1 MVDLQRR
8 VVIIGAGVGG
18 LSQAI
23 ALKTKLGFHNFTIYE
38 KGSEVGGVWRANTY
52 PGCSSDVQI
61 HWYSLSSDLYAF
73 WNKSHGLQ
81 PEIQAYWV
89 KLSKRYN
96 LYPHIA
102 FNTKVLSAE
111 WDDVKQQYTIV
122 TEDVFSGK
130 RTSSAAHVV
139 ISAVGILEAPKIP
152 YEIPGV
158 RKFQGAS
165 FHSAQWPDSI
175 NLQNKRVAVIGNAS
189 SGAQFVPS
197 ISEDPS
203 VEVVNF
209 IRTPTWFNTRP
220 HIPYSDTEKWI
231 FANIPL
237 AMRLHRA
244 WIMFWFDFPSI
255 VRPSDKTL
263 KKRREAMTKYI
274 LDNAPSRYHDH
285 MIPDYPPGCK
295 RTVANSGFLDILHR
309 PNLTL
314 NFDGIANVV
323 ENGIITKTGEMLPF
337 DVIIYATGFIGERYP
352 MHVRGLKGATI
363 QGYYDAHGGP
373 TAYLGT
379 AVPDIPNFYLLAG
392 PNTGTP
398 TSTLFVEEVQ
408 IGYILQ
414 LIEPVLSGYASSF
427 TIKASPTDAYNARV
441 QERISR
447 SVFVQCYSWARTNG
461 TGKVFNPFP
470 WAVTLWWWWLR
481 KPSWDHYVAAGAEK
495 WVWARRRKT
504 VKNILKCAAA
514 LTVLWSYI
522 NGSTQRILCDMVASG
537 YL

>member
-1 MVDLQRR
+1 MINLQRR
-8 VVIIGAGVGG
+8 VAIIGAGVGG

-23 ALKTKLGFHNFTIYE
+23 ALKTTLGFNNFTIYE
-38 KGSEVGGVWRANTY
+38 KASEVGGVWRANTY
-52 PGCSSDVQI
+52 PGCSSDVEI
-61 HWYSLSSDLYAF
+61 HWYSLSSDLNPH

-89 KLSKRYN
+89 KLSKKYN
-96 LYPHIA
+96 LYPHIT

-111 WDDVKQQYTIV
+111 WDDAKQQYTIV
-122 TEDVFSGK
+122 AEDVFSGR
-130 RTSSAAHVV
+130 RTSSVAHVV

-158 RKFQGAS
+158 RKFQGTS
-165 FHSAQWPDSI
+165 FHSAQWPGSI
-175 NLQNKRVAVIGNAS
+175 DLQNKRVAVIGNAS

-209 IRTPTWFNTRP
+209 IRTPIWFNSRP

-285 MIPDYPPGCK
+285 MIPNYPPGCK
-295 RTVANSGFLDILHR
+295 RTVANSGFLNILHR

-314 NFDGIANVV
+314 NFDGIADIV

-337 DVIIYATGFIGERYP
+337 DVIVYATGFIGERYP
-352 MHVRGLKGATI
+352 MHVRGLNGATI

-379 AVPDIPNFYLLAG
+379 AVPGIPNFYLLAG

-414 LIEPVLSGYASSF
+414 LIEPILSGSASSF
-427 TIKASPTDAYNARV
+427 TVKASPTDAYNAKV
-441 QERISR
+441 QERLSR
-447 SVFVQCYSWARTNG
+447 SVFMHCYSWARTNG

-481 KPSWDHYVAAGAEK
+481 KPNWDHYVAVGAEK
-495 WVWARRRKT
+495 WVWARRRKAA
-504 VKNILKCAAA
+504 KNILKCAAV
-514 LTVLWSYI
+514 LTLLWPYMSGPVHRTWRQTI
-522 NGSTQRILCDMVASG
+522 CDW
-537 YL
+537 

>member
-1 MVDLQRR
+1 MSDLQRR
-8 VVIIGAGVGG
+8 VAIIGAGIGG

-23 ALKTKLGFHNFTIYE
+23 ALKTKLGFNNFTLYE
-38 KGSEVGGVWRANTY
+38 KASEVGGVWRANAY

-61 HWYSLSSDLYAF
+61 HWYSLSTDLYPY

-89 KLSKRYN
+89 KLTKKYN
-96 LYPHIA
+96 LYPHIT

-111 WDDVKQQYTIV
+111 WDNAKQQYALV
-122 TEDVFSGK
+122 SEDVLTGK
-130 RTSSAAHVV
+130 RMTSVVHIV
-139 ISAVGILEAPKIP
+139 ISAVGILEVPNIP
-152 YEIPGV
+152 YEIPGF
-158 RKFQGAS
+158 RKFQGTA
-165 FHSAQWPDSI
+165 FHSAQWPESI

-197 ISEDPS
+197 VSKDPS

-209 IRTPTWFNTRP
+209 IRTPTWFNLRP

-244 WIMFWFDFPSI
+244 WIMFWFDFPSLLP
-255 VRPSDKTL
+255 PSDKTR

-274 LDNAPSRYHDH
+274 IDKAPSKYHAH
-285 MIPDYPPGCK
+285 MIPDYPVGCK
-295 RTVANSGFLDILHR
+295 RTVADSGFLDSLHR
-309 PNLTL
+309 PNLAL
-314 NFDGIANVV
+314 NFDGIAEIV
-323 ENGIITKTGEMLPF
+323 ENGIVTKTGEMLPF
-337 DVIIYATGFIGERYP
+337 DVIAYATGFIGERYP
-352 MHVRGLKGATI
+352 MHVQGLNGVTI

-373 TAYLGT
+373 AAYFGT
-379 AVPDIPNFYLLAG
+379 AIPDIPNFYLLAG

-398 TSTLFVEEVQ
+398 TSTMFVEEVQ

-414 LIEPVLSGYASSF
+414 LVEPVINGSASSF
-427 TIKASPTDAYNARV
+427 SVKAAPTDAYNAKV

-447 SVFVQCYSWARTNG
+447 SVFVHCNSWARTNG

-481 KPSWDHYVAAGAEK
+481 KPNWAHFMAVGAEK
-495 WVWARRRKT
+495 WARK
-504 VKNILKCAAA
+504 
-514 LTVLWSYI
+514 
-522 NGSTQRILCDMVASG
+522 
-537 YL
+537 YLSKITLRL